1 MDDFA
6 LPLHVLVVVSRPKDI
21 KSVTSYAKV
30 EALYDAL
37 EAQGDQV
44 CIEWLHPATPDALL
58 GRLGDRNKPTIGVV
72 YLEAAIAQGEDGWG
86 ICLENEDET
95 TAILSVERLRAAL
108 CDRGVRLL
116 ILAVAERK
124 GMDISWDTQA
134 TALAANIELPLIM
147 IAPERTPPK
156 AAQALSALFAALLA
170 GQTLGYSI
178 SEAQRVWPSLAFYQQ
193 GQDAPLF
200 HISPATTKG
209 VSKIIRFPSPGLAP
223 AWQRL
228 VSEAET
234 GGLPSEPHQGFHGR
248 GRELRALERALWG
261 DKGNGLVFVHGYEGI
276 GKTTLVAHAAR
287 WLVRTGRFSEVVYTS
302 FAGGGQAETAL
313 YDLGHRLL
321 GTDFSLRQG
330 DALQAIEQALRDKAT
345 LVIWDNLEAVLPDG
359 EYALGSEALNEL
371 LQLGTRFA
379 SLGASCLIV
388 ISEMRAVP
396 NNAYA
401 EESVALDLA
410 LQGLDAVDAMDLL
423 NGLWAG
429 ASLSQSVMETAE
441 LISALGGHPLA
452 LSLLA
457 DVLRERSV
465 ADLIVELERILPGF
479 GAGEARLRNQALDAA
494 MEAFLRSF
502 DEDLLPKLFPFGLFE
517 GGFME
522 PLALSI
528 TQVNEATW
536 ATFKKRLIAGCLI
549 REVQLAG
556 LAVPFIQCS
565 ATLTRHL
572 RRRISSAQLAE
583 LEQAYCGSYLGLARW
598 MAQNEE
604 RSASAI
610 ASLIRHELP
619 NFRRALRL
627 FLAAQDLD
635 TAIDHAGIL
644 RHFLDGQGFTGESD
658 RIANQIEE
666 AVAQTIP
673 SEGPLSR
680 PGVQFMLKRGEQL
693 LAAGRVAEA
702 GGLFQNLC
710 ERMGKEG
717 GLAYEGDEA
726 TFDLAY
732 ALHRLGRCLQ
742 MSAQTESAFAIYSQ
756 ALAML
761 EGIEATPTIRQ
772 ELLLL
777 NQDLGSL
784 CLSTK
789 QWEQAETFYRQA
801 LEIAKEFQ
809 DGRAQGAITVQLAD
823 VALGREDLEQ
833 ARQLLMQAIEH
844 LTVAQDTIM
853 LATVWERLG
862 TLAWRGSDLN
872 EAERCFKQALD
883 LAQKAEQAPTQAR
896 IWTYLA
902 QIAQQSGHLDDAQSH
917 YAQAIMLYRQH
928 GFKAGIVMAE
938 AALSRLF
945 LAENRL
951 EDAKTHA
958 EAAREAV
965 EELGPEANPWEIY
978 ALLQHIAALEGD
990 RTGEA
995 HWRARAQESFAA
1007 SPMAEQL
1014 VEGWQPLIQGVAQ
1027 ACRGAALDSET
1038 VGLIEKL
1045 ESTQEW
1051 KGLAAVIWDVL
1062 SGARG
1067 RELYAE
1073 LDHMDALI
1081 VRRIL
1086 EAIEVPAEQEERTS
1100 DV

>member
-1 MDDFA
+1 MDAFA
-6 LPLHVLVVVSRPKDI
+6 LPLHVLVVVSQPDDI
-21 KSVTSYAKV
+21 MPVTSYAKV

-37 EAQGDQV
+37 EAHGDQV
-44 CIEWLHPATPDALL
+44 CVEWLHPATPDALL
-58 GRLGDRNKPTIGVV
+58 RRLGDRDKPTTSVV
-72 YLEAAIAQGEDGWG
+72 YLEAAITQGPDGWG
-86 ICLENEDET
+86 IGLESEDNKT
-95 TAILSVERLRAAL
+95 TATLSMEQLGAAL
-108 CDRGVRLL
+108 RDHGVRLL
-116 ILAVAERK
+116 IWAVVGRPE
-124 GMDISWDTQA
+124 MDMQA
-134 TALAANIELPLIM
+134 MALTVNIGLPLIM
-147 IAPERTPPK
+147 IAPQEPLGK
-156 AAQALSALFAALLA
+156 AAQALSALFTALLA
-170 GQTLGYSI
+170 GQTLGYAV
-178 SEAQRVWPSLAFYQQ
+178 SEARCIWPSLALYQQ
-193 GQDAPLF
+193 GQDAPLL
-200 HISPATTKG
+200 HISPAASKG
-209 VSKIIRFPSPGLAP
+209 VNKIIRFPSPGLAP

-228 VSEAET
+228 VGEAEI
-234 GGLPSEPHQGFHGR
+234 GGLPSEPSQGFYGR
-248 GRELRALERALWG
+248 GHELRALERALWG
-261 DKGNGLVFVHGYEGI
+261 DKGNGLVFVHGYEGV

-302 FAGGGQAETAL
+302 FAGGGQAEAAL
-313 YDLGHRLL
+313 YDLGHRLI
-321 GTDFSLRQG
+321 GKDFSLRQG
-330 DALQAIEQALRDKAT
+330 DALPTIEQVLRDKAA
-345 LVIWDNLEAVLPDG
+345 LIIWDNLEAVLPDG
-359 EYALGSEALNEL
+359 ENALGSEALNEL

-379 SLGASCLIV
+379 SLGASRLVV

-396 NNAYA
+396 NAAYA
-401 EESVALDLA
+401 EESVTLDLA
-410 LQGLDAVDAMDLL
+410 LQGLDAVSAMHLL
-423 NGLWAG
+423 NGLLAN
-429 ASLSQSVMETAE
+429 ATLSQPVTETEE
-441 LISALGGHPLA
+441 LIGALGGHPLA
-452 LSLLA
+452 LCLLA
-457 DVLRERSV
+457 DLLRGRPV
-465 ADLIVELERILPGF
+465 ADLMAELERILPGF
-479 GAGEARLRNQALDAA
+479 GVGEARLRNQALDVA

-528 TQVNEATW
+528 TQVKEDTW
-536 ATFKKRLIAGCLI
+536 AVFKKRLLAVCLI

-556 LAVPFIQCS
+556 LAVPFVRCS
-565 ATLTRHL
+565 AALTRHL
-572 RRRISSAQLAE
+572 RRRISSAQLGE
-583 LEQAYCGSYLGLARW
+583 LEQTYCGSYLGLARW
-598 MAQNEE
+598 MAQNKE
-604 RSASAI
+604 RSANAI
-610 ASLIRHELP
+610 VSLIRHELP
-619 NFRRALRL
+619 NFRRALHI

-635 TAIDHAGIL
+635 TAIDYAGIL
-644 RHFLDGQGFTGESD
+644 RHFLEEQGFTGESD
-658 RIANQIEE
+658 RIANQVEE
-666 AVAQTIP
+666 AVAQAIP

-742 MSAQTESAFAIYSQ
+742 MSAQTESAFAVHSQ

-761 EGIEATPTIRQ
+761 EGLDATPTIRQ

-784 CLSTK
+784 CLSTQ

-801 LEIAKEFQ
+801 LEIAREFQ
-809 DGRAQGAITVQLAD
+809 NDRVQGAITVQLAD

-844 LTVAQDTIM
+844 LTIAQDTIM

-862 TLAWRGSDLN
+862 TLAWRGSDLD
-872 EAERCFKQALD
+872 EAARCFKQALD
-883 LAQKAEQAPTQAR
+883 LAQKAEQAPVQAR
-896 IWTYLA
+896 IWTFLA
-902 QIAQQSGHLDDAQSH
+902 QIAQQSGHLGDARSH
-917 YAQAIMLYRQH
+917 YAQAIMIYRKH

-945 LAENRL
+945 LAENKL

-990 RTGEA
+990 QAGEA
-995 HWRARAQESFAA
+995 HWRTRAQESFAA

-1014 VEGWQPLIQGVAQ
+1014 IEGWQPLIQGVAQ

-1045 ESTQEW
+1045 ESAQEW

-1067 RELYAE
+1067 HELYAE

-1086 EAIEVPAEQEERTS
+1086 EAIEAPADEQEERTN